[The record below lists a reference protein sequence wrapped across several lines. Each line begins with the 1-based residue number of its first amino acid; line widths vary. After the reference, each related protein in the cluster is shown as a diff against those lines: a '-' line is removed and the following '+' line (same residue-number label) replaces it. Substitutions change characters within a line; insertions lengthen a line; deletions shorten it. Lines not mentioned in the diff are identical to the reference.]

1 MMEDKR
7 VNLNGVLVHPFA
19 SADELMEYVD
29 GHKGILVAINAGKIY
44 RATEATRNLIN
55 SNIGYVDGVGA
66 LKALHKKGKK
76 LAIRIPGCELW
87 LDIIKRNYQS
97 GAKFY
102 FVGGKQEVIDDVVTQ
117 LQVDFPGINIVG
129 YRNGYI
135 NDNDEKKLIEE
146 IGDIKPDYVFV
157 AMGSPKQELLM
168 QKMFK
173 VNVCIY
179 QGLGGSFDLYTGR
192 VKRAPLWFREHNLEG
207 FYRMLSDLSWV
218 RLKRY
223 WDDIKFIVNVYL
235 GKY

>member
-1 MMEDKR
+1 MEDKR

-76 LAIRIPGCELW
+76 LAIRIPCCELW

-135 NDNDEKKLIEE
+135 DAQNDFLKNGKL
-146 IGDIKPDYVFV
+146 
-157 AMGSPKQELLM
+157 
-168 QKMFK
+168 
-173 VNVCIY
+173 
-179 QGLGGSFDLYTGR
+179 
-192 VKRAPLWFREHNLEG
+192 
-207 FYRMLSDLSWV
+207 
-218 RLKRY
+218 
-223 WDDIKFIVNVYL
+223 
-235 GKY
+235 